1 MRLAKILSGALVCFC
16 LFGCVQQ
23 PVINYKDCMVK
34 LNDLQYASAKVN
46 FSVSNPNV
54 FPLSGKVSYTLFVQ
68 EKELTAG
75 QTDTIEAEANAD
87 TDFVL
92 EQNIDFNKIFDS
104 AAGLIKAVLDGQESV
119 SLRLTGH
126 YDLNAMLLLKES
138 IPFDQTVEIPLPS
151 RAQVEAELRKN
162 IQQNLQQN
170 INNLGGLLQNL

>member
-1 MRLAKILSGALVCFC
+1 MRLAKILFAALGCFC
-16 LFGCVQQ
+16 LLGCVQQ
-23 PVINYKDCMVK
+23 PVINYKDCVVK
-34 LNDLQYASAKVN
+34 LSDLQSASAKIN
-46 FSVSNPNV
+46 FSISNPNI
-54 FPLSGKVSYTLFVQ
+54 FPLYGKVSYTLFVQ

-75 QTDTIEAEANAD
+75 QTDTIEAEASTD

-104 AAGLIKAVLDGQESV
+104 AADLIKAVLDGQESV
-119 SLRLTGH
+119 SLRLTGRC
-126 YDLNAMLLLKES
+126 DLNAALFFKES

-170 INNLGGLLQNL
+170 INNLGGFLQNL